1 MLPFK
6 SSPED
11 IPKGLVLSKLLIHP
25 WHAVKGREM
34 ILSWRDA
41 SENLCS
47 LIDLSGLGRV
57 LLLREETNLKLLI
70 LILFISAISLFA
82 FHISYKLL

>member
-1 MLPFK
+1 
-6 SSPED
+6 
-11 IPKGLVLSKLLIHP
+11 
-25 WHAVKGREM
+25 M

-70 LILFISAISLFA
+70 LILFISVISLFA
-82 FHISYKLL
+82 FHISCKLF